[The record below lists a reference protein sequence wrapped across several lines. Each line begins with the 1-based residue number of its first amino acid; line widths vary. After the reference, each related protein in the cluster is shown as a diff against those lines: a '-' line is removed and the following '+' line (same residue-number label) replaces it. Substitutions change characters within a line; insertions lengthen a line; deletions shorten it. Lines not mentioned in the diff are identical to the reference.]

1 MLILFH
7 IIAIVAQVLT
17 MKNSLDDWMNK
28 YSNVID
34 EPDIDNVKNT
44 LFVSFLSIVASVGML
59 LFDVLQ

>member
-17 MKNSLDDWMNK
+17 VKNSLDNWMNK

-59 LFDVLQ
+59 LIDVLQ

>member
-1 MLILFH
+1 MLILFQ

-17 MKNSLDDWMNK
+17 IKNSLDDWMNK

-34 EPDIDNVKNT
+34 KLDIDNFKNT
-44 LFVSFLSIVASVGML
+44 FFIRFLSLVASVGML

>member
-1 MLILFH
+1 
-7 IIAIVAQVLT
+7 
-17 MKNSLDDWMNK
+17 MKNSLDDWMSK

-34 EPDIDNVKNT
+34 KSDIDNLKNT

>member
-1 MLILFH
+1 
-7 IIAIVAQVLT
+7 

-59 LFDVLQ
+59 LIDVLQ